1 MKIAIL
7 LIALFAAG
15 CSMFP
20 VGPLAKSFVDR
31 YCSAAPETGR
41 HLLRS
46 AISTQIAPNKIKVIC
61 DGDGDGD

>member
-20 VGPLAKSFVDR
+20 VGSLAKSFVDR
-31 YCSAAPETGR
+31 YCSAPETGR

-46 AISTQIAPNKIKVIC
+46 AISTQIAPNQIKVIC